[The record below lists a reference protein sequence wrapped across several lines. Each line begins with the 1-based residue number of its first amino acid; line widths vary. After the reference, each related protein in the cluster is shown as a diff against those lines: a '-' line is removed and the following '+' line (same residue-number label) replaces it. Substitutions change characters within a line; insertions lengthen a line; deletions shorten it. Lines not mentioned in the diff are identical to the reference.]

1 MVIVIAV
8 TFLVLWSPFY
18 LVTFITQVQPVSFI
32 RSQNFLFTML
42 LIHLIGFANSAVNP
56 FVYALL
62 GDKFRTAF
70 VVSTGN
76 YYLLT

>member
-18 LVTFITQVQPVSFI
+18 FVSFI
-32 RSQNFLFTML
+32 SQVQTVSFLKSQNFLFTML
-42 LIHLIGFANSAVNP
+42 LVHLIGFVNSAVNP

-70 VVSTGN
+70 IVSFN
-76 YYLLT
+76 AFVLV

>member
-18 LVTFITQVQPVSFI
+18 L
-32 RSQNFLFTML
+32 FTML
-42 LIHLIGFANSAVNP
+42 LVHLIGFANSAVNP

-70 VVSTGN
+70 VVSMKASISS
-76 YYLLT
+76 LV